1 MQALFFNCS
10 AISNIL
16 PGNFQRKR
24 TDNRVH
30 SSSLILNIEEARMQ
44 SAWLDRART
53 VQLYKILLSSI
64 WFSVQFGWEEKI
76 PPKIKGDLCVGNQD
90 KESQYHQII
99 LQIIIDYGLSEA
111 HLRITVFMSSSTY
124 TQNCSESILSLSLL
138 RVREKSF
145 YKRWTLAH
153 PLGIVY
159 DFRGTLKMISLMDY
173 DQACNKWEKNFKARN
188 NLLA

>member
-1 MQALFFNCS
+1 
-10 AISNIL
+10 
-16 PGNFQRKR
+16 
-24 TDNRVH
+24 
-30 SSSLILNIEEARMQ
+30 
-44 SAWLDRART
+44 
-53 VQLYKILLSSI
+53 
-64 WFSVQFGWEEKI
+64 
-76 PPKIKGDLCVGNQD
+76 
-90 KESQYHQII
+90 
-99 LQIIIDYGLSEA
+99 
-111 HLRITVFMSSSTY
+111 MSPTTY

-159 DFRGTLKMISLMDY
+159 DFRGTLKLISVDY